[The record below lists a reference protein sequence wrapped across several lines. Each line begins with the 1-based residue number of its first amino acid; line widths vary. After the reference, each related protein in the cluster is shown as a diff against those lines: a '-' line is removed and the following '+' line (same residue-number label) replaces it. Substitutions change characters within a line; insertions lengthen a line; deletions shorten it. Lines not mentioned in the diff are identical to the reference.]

1 MIDEEV
7 KEEEIEVDLTE
18 ESEADDAPVQENKA
32 EDTEVEQLEETP
44 VEAEGEEKKPRSTKF
59 QKRIDDLTHKQREA
73 ERQRDEYY
81 NVANKVM
88 EENKRLR
95 EQASQFGQLG
105 STEMEGRLNS
115 QAEAA
120 KAAYKKAYEEGDADA
135 IVSAQEAMIQAST
148 GRQQAAQV
156 KRAAES
162 IQNQSQIDLAPPP
175 NSKAVEWANRNSWF
189 NKDMIMTNAAY
200 TIHDELMRSGVKGD
214 SPEYY
219 SALDARM
226 QQEFPQKFSGTV
238 TTEQPRE
245 KNVNSVVTPAGN
257 QASKSRKVR
266 LTPSQVAVAKRLGV
280 PIEEYAKQFIALN
293 S

>member
-1 MIDEEV
+1 
-7 KEEEIEVDLTE
+7 
-18 ESEADDAPVQENKA
+18 
-32 EDTEVEQLEETP
+32 
-44 VEAEGEEKKPRSTKF
+44 
-59 QKRIDDLTHKQREA
+59 
-73 ERQRDEYY
+73 
-81 NVANKVM
+81 M

-105 STEMEGRLNS
+105 SSEMEGRLNS
-115 QAEAA
+115 QSEAA

-135 IVSAQEAMIQAST
+135 IVAAQEAMIQAST

-162 IQNQSQIDLAPPP
+162 IQTQPQADLAPPP
-175 NSKAVEWANRNSWF
+175 NSRAVEWANKNSWF
-189 NKDMIMTNAAY
+189 NKDTIMTAAAY
-200 TIHDELMRSGVKGD
+200 TIHDELIRRGVKGD
-214 SPEYY
+214 SDEYY
-219 SALDARM
+219 SSLEARM
-226 QQEFPQKFSGTV
+226 REEFPQKFSGTV

-245 KNVNSVVTPAGN
+245 RNVNSVVTPAGN
-257 QASKSRKVR
+257 QSSKSRKVR